1 MDIILSIALFVIGI
15 FVLIKSSDFFVESA
29 AKIAK
34 LFGVSNFVI
43 GMSVVAIGT
52 SFPELFTSVLAAG
65 LGNTE
70 LVIGNIVGSNIANI
84 GLIVGLGAVMVVLG
98 TSKRMQTYDGAILA
112 FSTLIFFFFAIDGV
126 ISRVEGVISIFL
138 FFLYLVYLFKLE
150 PFTKKEEKQ
159 IEKGAFHVSKINKAH
174 LKELGIAGLSLI
186 FLIYSAKIVVT
197 SATAIASVIGV
208 PSNIIS
214 VTLIALGTS
223 LPELSVAFS
232 SLKKGMKDLLIGNII
247 GSNIS
252 NILLIGG
259 VASLIHPLAINNYSI
274 LFTIPVMIVLTAMI
288 MYFMKTQKKIVR
300 WEGIVLLSVYLA
312 FVISVWALIL

>member
-1 MDIILSIALFVIGI
+1 MEIILSIILFIVSI

-52 SFPELFTSVLAAG
+52 SLPELLTSVFAAG

-84 GLIVGLGAVMVVLG
+84 GLIVGLGAVLVALG
-98 TSKRMQTYDGAILA
+98 TSQRMQTYDSLILA
-112 FSTLIFFFFAIDGV
+112 FVTFIFFFFCIDGI
-126 ISRVEGVISIFL
+126 ISRTEGLILLIL
-138 FFLYLVYLFKLE
+138 FALYLIYIFKLE

-159 IEKGAFHVSKINKAH
+159 IEKGAFFLTKINKAH
-174 LKELGIAGLSLI
+174 LKELGIAAVSLI
-186 FLIYSAKIVVT
+186 FLIYSAKLVVT
-197 SATAIASVIGV
+197 SATGIAEFLGV
-208 PSNIIS
+208 PSNIIA

-232 SLKKGMKDLLIGNII
+232 SLKKGMKDLLIGNIL
-247 GSNIS
+247 GSNIT
-252 NILLIGG
+252 NVLLIGG
-259 VASLIHPLAINNYSI
+259 VASLIRPIGINFYSI
-274 LFTIPVMIVLTAMI
+274 FFTIPVMVVLTSLI
-288 MYFMKTQKKIVR
+288 ILFMRTQKQIVK
-300 WEGIVLLSVYLA
+300 WEGAVLLGIYVLFMA
-312 FVISVWALIL
+312 GVWIASI